1 MADEDYSFG
10 SGEGAPDGQ
19 DMREDYRLTA
29 RAQARIELESREPD
43 AGVSDA
49 TILVCEIRDISAR
62 GMSLLSRLALNVESM
77 LTAEV
82 SLDSSQA
89 PFRLMV
95 EVVWCRE
102 DGRGYLVGIRVL
114 ESDETDYLAWMDA
127 VAEAFSES

>member
-1 MADEDYSFG
+1 QAEDGIRDFHVTGVQTCALPIS
-10 SGEGAPDGQ
+10 
-19 DMREDYRLTA
+19 
-29 RAQARIELESREPD
+29 D
-43 AGVSDA
+43 AGASDA